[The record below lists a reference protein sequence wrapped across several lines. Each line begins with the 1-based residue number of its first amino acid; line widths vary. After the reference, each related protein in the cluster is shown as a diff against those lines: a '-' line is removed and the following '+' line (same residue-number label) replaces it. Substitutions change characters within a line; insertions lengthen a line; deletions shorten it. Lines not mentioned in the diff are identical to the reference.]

1 MDILAV
7 REACRYAREWAVSGK
22 GPMVLE
28 MVTYR
33 YGGHSMSDPGTTY
46 RTREEIQHMRST
58 NDPITGLKQRIIEA
72 GFATENELKAIDKE
86 ARAQVDKAVEE
97 AQKSTEP
104 SLDEFWTEI
113 YVSGTEPKVMRGV
126 DPTQL
131 VRVDC
136 ACS

>member
-72 GFATENELKAIDKE
+72 GFATENELKVIDKE
-86 ARAQVDKAVEE
+86 ARAQVDAAVEE
-97 AQKSTEP
+97 AQKSPEP
-104 SLDEFWTEI
+104 PMDEFWTEI
-113 YVSGTEPKVMRGV
+113 YVPGTEPKVMRGV
-126 DPTQL
+126 DPAEQ
-131 VRVDC
+131 VIAVF
-136 ACS
+136 

>member
-1 MDILAV
+1 
-7 REACRYAREWAVSGK
+7 
-22 GPMVLE
+22 
-28 MVTYR
+28 
-33 YGGHSMSDPGTTY
+33 MSDPGTTY

-113 YVSGTEPKVMRGV
+113 YVPGTEPKVMRGV